1 MSQSYGTISAF
12 LSIVMNIEEINRKH
26 YITQD
31 IYYRVGFGLS
41 SKLLRFDKGIIYLE
55 MEVRK
60 KWDKSYNAA
69 VYEIAHC
76 WKKEHAEF
84 ASAVACK
91 VYIIDSKKFP
101 YKRTLMHLGI
111 KPGYDGVKGILYDSK
126 KFN

>member
-1 MSQSYGTISAF
+1 
-12 LSIVMNIEEINRKH
+12 MNIEEINRKH

-60 KWDKSYNAA
+60 KWEKSYNAA

-76 WKKEHAEF
+76 WKKEHPEF
-84 ASAVACK
+84 AAAVACK
-91 VYIIDSKKFP
+91 VYVIDSKKFP
-101 YKRTLMHLGI
+101 YKRTLIHLGI